1 MCKGTFGAFEVEEV
15 CIELTRWFCEGS
27 WVMQWFGIDLD
38 PKRNEKRKIV
48 LTTGGLRAKP
58 LKSKADLIL

>member
-1 MCKGTFGAFEVEEV
+1 MK
-15 CIELTRWFCEGS
+15 
-27 WVMQWFGIDLD
+27 WFGIDLD

-58 LKSKADLIL
+58 LENEADLIL